1 MRIEIRRLTL
11 SFTGLPSQG
20 SPVVRAGMVA
30 RKESAADGPGTR
42 QPYGRAGLEAEALA
56 NEKLVQ
62 AGRMGTVAVSG
73 RGLMLQRRDAQTPG
87 SEPPTIAERIA
98 SYLTTEASGDL
109 RVRLPTMSTAEVA
122 ELVRKSVSGADLL
135 RDSALQ
141 QIIEDGR
148 AARTPSL
155 APARQVPGTASTP
168 GSPPGVGGPGP
179 SRPSPLGGQL
189 GDFGRLLGRIPT
201 SVALGDPRVMEVSAG
216 RSGLRL

>member
-20 SPVVRAGMVA
+20 SPVVPSGTVA
-30 RKESAADGPGTR
+30 RKESAAAARGRR
-42 QPYGRAGLEAEALA
+42 QPYARAGLEAEALA

-62 AGRMGTVAVSG
+62 AGRMATVAISG
-73 RGLMLQRRDAQTPG
+73 RGPMLQRRDAAG
-87 SEPPTIAERIA
+87 GEPPTIAERIA
-98 SYLTTEASGDL
+98 SYLTSQASGDL

-141 QIIEDGR
+141 QIIEDWR

-155 APARQVPGTASTP
+155 VPAGQAPGTASTP
-168 GSPPGVGGPGP
+168 GSAPSAGGPGP

-189 GDFGRLLGRIPT
+189 GDFGRL
-201 SVALGDPRVMEVSAG
+201 
-216 RSGLRL
+216 